1 MPNSS
6 AAVAYLRQSTRTRHA
21 AQISLAFVPGSPWDG
36 KKTSGSL
43 AYAQATAVP
52 FAKRGGG
59 RAGHRDRKQAEGPVS
74 AGAFGHAG
82 SLRESRDGGAV
93 SLGLPDPLNYGKP
106 EPGISCYISIPFKLV

>member
-59 RAGHRDRKQAEGPVS
+59 RAGHRDRKQADRRVS
-74 AGAFGHAG
+74 AGVFDHAG

-93 SLGLPDPLNYGKP
+93 SLGLPDFLNCGKSKP
-106 EPGISCYISIPFKLV
+106 DVS